1 MAAGHRVLILR
12 LLAVAFWVAC
22 VVAITL
28 PRPASDASKPVVAFR
43 QPAQPLPSW
52 MKRLQK

>member
-12 LLAVAFWVAC
+12 VLALAFWVAC
-22 VVAITL
+22 VVAIAI
-28 PRPASDASKPVVAFR
+28 PRPASDAAKPTVAFR
-43 QPAQPLPSW
+43 QPAQPMPSW